1 MVPNGTF
8 MPRAQISPYINQ
20 VSPSGFDATLSH
32 WINYLT
38 TLAKLSQNLAAT
50 SPKFENQ
57 LNSSPSFFS
66 DQPAGAS
73 INLSPLRP
81 ISSSGTRCE
90 ICNQDFKN
98 SRGLKQHNGKMH
110 EKEGKK
116 ATCSVCFKI
125 FKNKYALKSHISQVH
140 EQVTKVECP
149 VCHKMIYNKYVLSKH
164 IESRHSN

>member
-38 TLAKLSQNLAAT
+38 SLAKLSQNLAAT
-50 SPKFENQ
+50 PPRFENE
-57 LNSSPSFFS
+57 LNNSPSSFS
-66 DQPAGAS
+66 DHPAEAP
-73 INLSPLRP
+73 INPSPLRP
-81 ISSSGTRCE
+81 LSSSGTRCD

-116 ATCSVCFKI
+116 ATCSVCFKT

-164 IESRHSN
+164 IESRHSK

>member
-8 MPRAQISPYINQ
+8 MPRAQFSPCMDQIL
-20 VSPSGFDATLSH
+20 PSGFDATLSH

-50 SPKFENQ
+50 PPQFENESTSQ
-57 LNSSPSFFS
+57 LSSLPNQS
-66 DQPAGAS
+66 AGAP
-73 INLSPLRP
+73 INLSLTRPL
-81 ISSSGTRCE
+81 SGSGTRCE

-98 SRGLKQHNGKMH
+98 SRGLKQHNGKIH

-116 ATCSVCFKI
+116 ATCSVCFKT

-164 IESRHSN
+164 IESRHSK